1 MTELFR
7 VIALALV
14 ISLYMLRDVPNHTL
28 MPWLIVMLL
37 RWLYLTRKNSSWK
50 EVQFQLPHPLTL
62 TDWDSTPIN
71 FPDVQRTDIENY
83 FNKCKSY
90 NCLQYINVINK
101 SSSHNC
107 ARVSNMISRIPRVKK
122 SFAFSQ
128 NRTNHTCMSLQWL

>member
-1 MTELFR
+1 MAHCYVTQ
-7 VIALALV
+7 VALSHKKKLQLEGST
-14 ISLYMLRDVPNHTL
+14 I
-28 MPWLIVMLL
+28 
-37 RWLYLTRKNSSWK
+37 
-50 EVQFQLPHPLTL
+50 QLPHPLTL